1 ASALAYIAA
10 HTNEEMAAYLRGKSA
25 AALLSTVL
33 TKLAPIGAGGSGPIP
48 EGTVLPMDPVAEIK
62 AGNYLHVPVLAGN
75 TREEGKLFPPLLGAR
90 TPSDAQV
97 FDIQFNYRPND
108 PPQITIEQWI
118 VASFLP
124 VTTPVTGFNA
134 VTDNLNKIF
143 FLASRDSILN
153 AIASQQS

>member
-33 TKLAPIGAGGSGPIP
+33 TNLAPIGAGGSGPIP

-75 TREEGKLFPPLLGAR
+75 TREEGKLFPTLLALAPPLGGVSGR
-90 TPSDAQV
+90 IPSDAQV
-97 FDIQFNYRPND
+97 FNIQFTYRTND
-108 PPQITIEQWI
+108 PPQI
-118 VASFLP
+118 S
-124 VTTPVTGFNA
+124 
-134 VTDNLNKIF
+134 VTDRIPAAYLP
-143 FLASRDSILN
+143 AETHSTG
-153 AIASQQS
+153 